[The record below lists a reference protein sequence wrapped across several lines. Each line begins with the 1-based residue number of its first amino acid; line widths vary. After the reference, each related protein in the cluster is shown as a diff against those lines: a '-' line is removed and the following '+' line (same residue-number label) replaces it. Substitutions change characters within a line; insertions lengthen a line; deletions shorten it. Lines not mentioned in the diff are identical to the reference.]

1 VNKNMRKHPVIWGV
15 FILLAMGIL
24 FYVFFYKVGSHSS
37 KSRSFS
43 LSDKIGV
50 VSVDGPIYDSI
61 KITEQLDEF
70 GKDDSIIAVILR
82 VDSPGGGVAAS
93 QEIYDAVLELKKKK
107 KVVAS
112 MGSIAA
118 SGGLLVACAADKIV
132 ANPGT
137 ITGSISAIMQF
148 ANFEGLLKKIGLKS
162 SVVKSG
168 KFKDIGP
175 LRDMTPEEKKII
187 QDLVDDIYNQFVDVV
202 ARERKLSRAKV
213 IQIADGRVF
222 SGRKAKEYGL
232 VDYLG
237 DMSFAAKLA
246 SKLAGKDG
254 KYDLVYPVK
263 KRASIF
269 DYLMESAANQLS
281 ESLKEKIESWSG
293 VSYLYYP
300 YR

>member
-1 VNKNMRKHPVIWGV
+1 MRKHPVIWGV

-37 KSRSFS
+37 KSKGFS

-50 VSVDGPIYDSI
+50 VSLDGPIYDSI

-70 GKDDSIIAVILR
+70 GKDDSIIAVVLR

-118 SGGLLVACAADKIV
+118 SGGLLVACGADKIV

-168 KFKDIGP
+168 KFKDIGSP

-213 IQIADGRVF
+213 VQIADGRVF